1 MRHHPQPDHDRLTD
15 EGSAE
20 LQQALSL
27 LLPIRRQR
35 LRRCERVQR
44 QAEQALLET
53 QRQSADAEQ
62 QLDAAQ
68 QHYQQLRDD
77 FARRHQSG
85 RQKQEHLVGGLTRER
100 QASDAVSGQRN
111 QLQACRTAQVTQ
123 QQQVQHAQQQTQARL
138 RDVEKLEYLM
148 AHSEA
153 LR

>member
-1 MRHHPQPDHDRLTD
+1 MRRHPLPDHDITT
-15 EGSAE
+15 EESSTE
-20 LQQALSL
+20 LQQAFSL

-35 LRRCERVQR
+35 LRRSERLQR
-44 QAEQALLET
+44 QAEQALCET
-53 QRQSADAEQ
+53 QRQSAETEQ
-62 QLDAAQ
+62 QLEVAQ
-68 QHYQQLRDD
+68 QHYQQLRDS
-77 FARRHQSG
+77 FAGHHQSG
-85 RQKQEHLVGGLTRER
+85 LQKQERLIGGLIRER

-111 QLQACRTAQVTQ
+111 QLQQCRAQQVMQ